1 MSKGKKRKAKGKT
14 PKTSQ
19 FKLANK
25 RTTKLAKQGKL
36 KKRKKKNTTSNYEDK
51 KVRQNDTDDD
61 NDFYDEDDVEFFSG
75 KKDDISFVSNIQNSL
90 LSSDAD
96 TPKRKRK
103 RDDTEELDATYEKLP
118 RKLSALNHTEKMLL
132 PIKTKQGIVP
142 QSTTEHTDTGIPNGV
157 ESERPVDDKYEQEN
171 KEPLPE
177 LSHIELFALRQQKLE
192 ERKKRIAILSS
203 SVIENPESNMKKL
216 RELRVMLEESDPDVY
231 LSVRKLVMVSLKEV
245 FKDIV
250 PGYRIRMP
258 TQEEKQ
264 QKLKKETKELYSY
277 EESFL
282 LNYRYYLEFLERCV
296 KGRGKVATTNISFQK
311 KLEAQRKIPAE
322 SINSF
327 REIGMQCLCEMLI
340 NHPHFNY
347 RNNIITVVVPFM
359 NKGSEKLSE
368 MVCDTVKT
376 VFKGDKS
383 GEVSLEILRAVN
395 KMIKMR
401 NYEVHPKV
409 LDTFLSLKISKIDL
423 SSEEGNND
431 GKKGKENFKKLSK
444 REKKKRK
451 QKMALEHEL
460 LETKATEDKKKRQ
473 KLYTEITQLI
483 FFIYFRIIKTT
494 SKSILLPS
502 VLEGLAKFAHLINVD
517 FFDDLFQAFN
527 DLIDSG
533 NLTYRECL
541 HCVQTSFT
549 ILSGQGSA
557 LNIDPM
563 RFYTH
568 LYNTLFKVHTG
579 CSSEDVAIIL
589 NCLDIMVSKRKR
601 QISQQRVLAF
611 IKRLCSLCLLQRSNS
626 CLALL
631 AVVRNLILTYKYS
644 ELLFDNETQ
653 GSGIYLP
660 ELSEPEHCNAH
671 NTMLW
676 ELSFLQRHYS
686 PIVKKYNDN
695 ISRQATTTGQGQLHP
710 ELSRRSPLELFT
722 ENDMS
727 EKLVP
732 DTLPEKTTVKKKL
745 KRSHYGFIQD
755 GFSDFLSTTISSVPE
770 TVNNIGQLYS
780 PGKIRKLEH

>member
-1 MSKGKKRKAKGKT
+1 MCCKTIYLQGKKRKAKGKT

-61 NDFYDEDDVEFFSG
+61 NDFYDEDDVEYFSG

-103 RDDTEELDATYEKLP
+103 RDNTEELDATYEKLP

-157 ESERPVDDKYEQEN
+157 ESERPADDKSEQDN
-171 KEPLPE
+171 KELLPE
-177 LSHIELFALRQQKLE
+177 LSNIELFALRQQKLE

-311 KLEAQRKIPAE
+311 KLEAQRKIPAK

-327 REIGMQCLCEMLI
+327 REIGLQCLCEMLI

-376 VFKGDKS
+376 VYKGDKS
-383 GEVSLEILRAVN
+383 GEVSLE
-395 KMIKMR
+395 
-401 NYEVHPKV
+401 V

-579 CSSEDVAIIL
+579 CSSED
-589 NCLDIMVSKRKR
+589 
-601 QISQQRVLAF
+601 ISQQRVLAF

-631 AVVRNLILTYKYS
+631 AVVRNLIL
-644 ELLFDNETQ
+644 
-653 GSGIYLP
+653 
-660 ELSEPEHCNAH
+660 
-671 NTMLW
+671 
-676 ELSFLQRHYS
+676 RHYS

-710 ELSRRSPLELFT
+710 ELSRREVTMVLFR
-722 ENDMS
+722 M
-727 EKLVP
+727 
-732 DTLPEKTTVKKKL
+732 
-745 KRSHYGFIQD
+745 
-755 GFSDFLSTTISSVPE
+755 DFQIFYQQPYHLFPRQLTI
-770 TVNNIGQLYS
+770 
-780 PGKIRKLEH
+780 